1 MTSSPLLDNEGIIFL
16 FIYLFSLIGI
26 GILGRFARKEDS
38 LGDFY
43 LAGRGM
49 GGFVLFLTLYATQYS
64 GNTMIGFSGRA
75 YRQGFT
81 ALVTITFMCA
91 IIGLYFMYAPK
102 LYTLSKK
109 HSFITLGDFIYH
121 RFKSFHLTFIISII
135 SIIALGNYILT
146 NLKAIG
152 YIVEGATGGQVS
164 FVNAIIAT
172 LPTPPVAPVTNT
184 SLTFSPNKIPSLA

>member
-75 YRQGFT
+75 YRQGE
-81 ALVTITFMCA
+81 A
-91 IIGLYFMYAPK
+91 
-102 LYTLSKK
+102 
-109 HSFITLGDFIYH
+109 
-121 RFKSFHLTFIISII
+121 
-135 SIIALGNYILT
+135 
-146 NLKAIG
+146 
-152 YIVEGATGGQVS
+152 
-164 FVNAIIAT
+164 
-172 LPTPPVAPVTNT
+172 
-184 SLTFSPNKIPSLA
+184 